1 MKLNYNKKNL
11 NRLNFIKENLIF
23 FISILVICI
32 CSYIVYSNYV
42 GYYTNPSAGMG
53 AILAESLGGTVI
65 IGLLLKKTT
74 LSKLRKL
81 YYWVACFAIIMP
93 VYSINDIIKV
103 KKEKTHV
110 SNFLSERLR
119 ILNKDLTKPFTL
131 DLEKDYGKYKDLLII
146 LNEGCQESDKIW
158 LNLENLAKKIES
170 SLGSI
175 NLSELKSIKEA
186 EKILTEV
193 LNELTASK
201 IAFDNCFDNIRLQI
215 QNINNSDIR
224 TKSSMISNFKENRIF
239 LLIDQ
244 YFDVEKEAILSILE
258 LIKFIADKQGL
269 YYHDNDQIIFQ
280 NEIDQNKFNQLVKKI
295 EKGVDKEEEIILKIE
310 ECKKEHLLEIQ
321 KLLDGLNKEK

>member
-23 FISILVICI
+23 LTSILVISI
-32 CSYIVYSNYV
+32 LSFIVYSNYV

-53 AILAESLGGTVI
+53 AILAESLGGSVI
-65 IGLLLKKTT
+65 IGLLLKNTT

-103 KKEKTHV
+103 KKEKTHL

-146 LNEGCQESDKIW
+146 LNEGCHELDKIR
-158 LNLENLAKKIES
+158 LNLENLDKKIES
-170 SLGSI
+170 FLDSI
-175 NLSELKSIKEA
+175 NLSELTSIKEID
-186 EKILTEV
+186 KISTEV

-201 IAFDNCFDNIRLQI
+201 NAFDNCCDNIQLQI
-215 QNINNSDIR
+215 QNINNIDIR
-224 TKSSMISNFKENRIF
+224 TKNCIISNFKEKRIL

-244 YFDVEKEAILSILE
+244 YFDIQKEGILSILE
-258 LIKFIADKQGL
+258 LLKFIADKQGL
-269 YYHDNDQIIFQ
+269 YYQDNDQFIFQ

-295 EKGVDKEEEIILKIE
+295 EKHVDKEEEITLKIE
-310 ECKKEHLLEIQ
+310 EYKKEHLLEIQ
-321 KLLDGLNKEK
+321 KSLDGLNKEK